1 MFEVSTNLLNQV
13 LEHFDEQLLLI
24 NDERSWSFL
33 EFFSE
38 THTLSKSFKINSQER
53 IILCSENQEFV
64 LKSILALWM
73 LGAVAVPLNPKFPHS
88 QKNELIQKIDGIDDA
103 NVSADFHRLLQKK
116 TTRSDQPKYEAKPQI
131 QHLIDPEAWATIF
144 FTSGSTGSP
153 KAVVHSLSSHFFS
166 ALGAN
171 ELMPLYPGDRWLL
184 SLPLYHVGGLAIFF
198 RTLLSG
204 AAMVIPSKNK
214 SLVET
219 LQSRKVTH
227 LSLVPTQ
234 LQRLLQTSQGKDNLR
249 RLKIILLGGAPI
261 PQTLLEQTSELGLN
275 VQTTYGSTEMASQ
288 VSTGKSEPYLVLPF
302 REVRIAADNE
312 IEVRGKTRFLGYLDE
327 AGLHRPFD
335 KNGWFKTGDL
345 GAWCIKDPK
354 IQGCKDSLTIFGR
367 KDNMFISGGEN
378 VHPEEIERCLL
389 QFQNIEQAIVVP
401 VKDSEFGERPVA
413 FVKSAESAS
422 ESELRQFLEKRL
434 TSFKVPDLFLPWPEL
449 VETDLKPDRNALS
462 QIAQIRFDQWQKG
475 HTKNDG
481 NTAIFN
487 QWLNQFPL
495 GWMRV
500 DLSEGRQIFLLL
512 DLRKKENFRC
522 LYVRAN
528 SREEVME
535 WLLAAENRKLLEEQN
550 DETSKLGTSPRW
562 FPAPEMKRGAV
573 RESFEIVR
581 LLADELPEN
590 KIPLYDARDRG
601 TFKMLFLPQ
610 KKLRKIYKIKQYS
623 SSLDPQHLSD
633 LAVAFKKGW
642 NWEYPQAVF
651 QSAVW
656 LPKFNRM
663 YLLRCLY
670 RHSASGKKF
679 LGWKVQFMREL
690 SNSEKVEH
698 PFWELNQ
705 EEEIILENELYQS
718 GLFSTD
724 DLLKSNTPP
733 KERKRRADFQR
744 KIDNLFD

>member
-103 NVSADFHRLLQKK
+103 NLSADFHRLLQKN
-116 TTRSDQPKYEAKPQI
+116 TTSSDQLKYEAKPQI

-234 LQRLLQTSQGKDNLR
+234 LHRLLQTSLGKANLR

-422 ESELRQFLEKRL
+422 ESELQQFLEKRL
-434 TSFKVPDLFLPWPEL
+434 TSFKVPDL
-449 VETDLKPDRNALS
+449 V
-462 QIAQIRFDQWQKG
+462 
-475 HTKNDG
+475 
-481 NTAIFN
+481 
-487 QWLNQFPL
+487 
-495 GWMRV
+495 
-500 DLSEGRQIFLLL
+500 
-512 DLRKKENFRC
+512 
-522 LYVRAN
+522 
-528 SREEVME
+528 
-535 WLLAAENRKLLEEQN
+535 
-550 DETSKLGTSPRW
+550 
-562 FPAPEMKRGAV
+562 
-573 RESFEIVR
+573 
-581 LLADELPEN
+581 
-590 KIPLYDARDRG
+590 
-601 TFKMLFLPQ
+601 
-610 KKLRKIYKIKQYS
+610 
-623 SSLDPQHLSD
+623 
-633 LAVAFKKGW
+633 
-642 NWEYPQAVF
+642 
-651 QSAVW
+651 
-656 LPKFNRM
+656 
-663 YLLRCLY
+663 
-670 RHSASGKKF
+670 
-679 LGWKVQFMREL
+679 
-690 SNSEKVEH
+690 
-698 PFWELNQ
+698 
-705 EEEIILENELYQS
+705 
-718 GLFSTD
+718 
-724 DLLKSNTPP
+724 
-733 KERKRRADFQR
+733 
-744 KIDNLFD
+744 

>member
-13 LEHFDEQLLLI
+13 LEHFEKQLLLI
-24 NDERSWSFL
+24 NGERSWSFL

-64 LKSILALWM
+64 LKSMLALWM
-73 LGAVAVPLNPKFPHS
+73 LGAVAVPLNPKFPYS

-103 NVSADFHRLLQKK
+103 NIFADFQRLSQNN
-116 TTRSDQPKYEAKPQI
+116 TNRSDQPKSLAMPQT
-131 QHLIDPEAWATIF
+131 QQLIDPEAWATIL

-219 LQSRKVTH
+219 LQSQKVTH

-234 LQRLLQTSQGKDNLR
+234 LQRLLQTSLGKDNLR
-249 RLKIILLGGAPI
+249 RIKIILLGGATI
-261 PQTLLEQTSELGLN
+261 PKPLLEQTSELGLN

-288 VSTGKSEPYLVLPF
+288 VSTGKNEPYLVLPF

-327 AGLHRPFD
+327 AGLHRPFE

-345 GAWCIKDPK
+345 GKWCIEDPK
-354 IQGCKDSLTIFGR
+354 NQGYKDSLTILGR
-367 KDNMFISGGEN
+367 KDNMFISAGEN
-378 VHPEEIERCLL
+378 IHPEEIESCLL
-389 QFQNIEQAIVVP
+389 QFRPIEEAIVVP

-413 FVKSAESAS
+413 FVKSKESVP

-434 TSFKVPDLFLPWPEL
+434 PRFKVPDLFLPCPEL
-449 VETDLKPDRNALS
+449 AETDLKTDRNALS
-462 QIAQIRFDQWQKG
+462 KLAQIRFDQKQKR

-481 NTAIFN
+481 NTDIFN
-487 QWLNQFPL
+487 RWLHQFPL

-500 DLSEGRQIFLLL
+500 AVSEGRQIFSLL
-512 DLRKKENFRC
+512 DLREKENFQC
-522 LYVRAN
+522 LYLRAN
-528 SREEVME
+528 SRDEVME
-535 WLLAAENRKLLEEQN
+535 WLLATENRKLLEAQN
-550 DETSKLGTSPRW
+550 DGTDELGTSPRW
-562 FPAPEMKRGAV
+562 FPAPELKHGAV

-581 LLADELPEN
+581 LLKDDLPGD
-590 KIPLYDARDRG
+590 KVPLYDARDRG
-601 TFKMLFLPQ
+601 TFKMLLLTN
-610 KKLRKIYKIKQYS
+610 KKLKKYKIKGDS
-623 SSLDPQHLSD
+623 STSNPQHLSD
-633 LAVAFKKGW
+633 LMASFKKGW
-642 NWEYPQAVF
+642 SWEYPHAVF
-651 QSAVW
+651 QSALW
-656 LPKFNRM
+656 LPRFNRM

-670 RHSASGKKF
+670 RHIASGKKF
-679 LGWKVQFMREL
+679 LGWKVQCMREL
-690 SNSEKVEH
+690 SNSENVEH
-698 PFWELNQ
+698 PFWELDQ
-705 EEEIILENELYQS
+705 EEEKMLENELHNS

-724 DLLKSNTPP
+724 DLHKSNTPLR
-733 KERKRRADFQR
+733 ERKRRADFQK
-744 KIDNLFD
+744 KIDYLLD